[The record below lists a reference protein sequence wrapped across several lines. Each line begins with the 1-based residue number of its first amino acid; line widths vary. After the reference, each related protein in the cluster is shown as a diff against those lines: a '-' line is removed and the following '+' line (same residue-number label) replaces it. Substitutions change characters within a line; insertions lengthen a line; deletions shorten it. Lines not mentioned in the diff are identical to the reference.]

1 MIVRAIRLKNNGST
15 RSICKNNEDG
25 TSFAE
30 IMCGKR
36 RKTEKKIPA
45 AGVEPAAG
53 NYDAVLLYTSFLPIR
68 TPMTDAIIRPRVHP
82 EESPRQYRPTMDV
95 RKSVSI
101 LTRLE

>member
-1 MIVRAIRLKNNGST
+1 MFYKYFH
-15 RSICKNNEDG
+15 SIICNLPSMKK
-25 TSFAE
+25 FAE

-82 EESPRQYRPTMDV
+82 EESPRQCRPSTLLL
-95 RKSVSI
+95 KSVSI
-101 LTRLE
+101 LTLLL